1 MGPFTHHC
9 YSDAEVA
16 ALELKLSEQRSAFNR
31 ADGWRFLAGAAIAIS
46 MFVTMGVCS
55 SAIDAATNQSSH
67 TPVALYVCL
76 TLMIT
81 TLVAFAVCA
90 YRMPPE
96 PDDLS
101 LGALGNDYLKNA
113 LEWSQAHPE
122 LRKAVATWLRDGKQL
137 RVRDLD
143 AIERYARQADRER
156 ERTETLEALKNGAS
170 LV

>member
-16 ALELKLSEQRSAFNR
+16 ALELKLSEQQSAFNR
-31 ADGWRFLAGAAIAIS
+31 ADGWRFLAGAAVAIS
-46 MFVTMGVCS
+46 MFVTLGVCG
-55 SAIDAATNQSSH
+55 SAIDDATAQSSH

-76 TLMIT
+76 TLMISS
-81 TLVAFAVCA
+81 LVAFGVLA

-101 LGALGNDYLKNA
+101 LGALGNAFLKSA
-113 LEWSQAHPE
+113 LEWSQHHAE
-122 LRKAVATWLRDGKQL
+122 LRKAVATWLREGKQL
-137 RVRDLD
+137 RLRDLD
-143 AIERYARQADRER
+143 AIERYAREADRER
-156 ERTETLEALKNGAS
+156 ERTETLDALKNGAS